1 MSLRNRVAEFERCL
15 EKFKEVLQKPK
26 DDIVRDSAIKR
37 FELCF
42 EIAWKSLKDYVTH
55 EGIICRSPRSCLK
68 EAFSMG
74 LIEDEDAWL
83 AILEDRNLSV
93 HTYDEALAEEL
104 YKRLFDHYT
113 AMRSLYE
120 VIKFNFCYR
129 APGSGGT
136 LL

>member
-1 MSLRNRVAEFERCL
+1 MEFKRCL
-15 EKFKEVLQKPK
+15 KKFEEVLQIPK

-42 EIAWKSLKDYVTH
+42 EIAWKSLKDYIAY
-55 EGIICRSPRSCLK
+55 EGIICRSPRSCLQ

-83 AILEDRNLSV
+83 SILEDRNLSV

-104 YKRLFDHYT
+104 YKRLLDHYK
-113 AMRSLYE
+113 AMQSLYE
-120 VIKFNFCYR
+120 AIK
-129 APGSGGT
+129 T
-136 LL
+136 

>member
-1 MSLRNRVAEFERCL
+1 MSLRNRLGEFNRCL
-15 EKFKEVLQKPK
+15 KKFEEVLQKPK

-42 EIAWKSLKDYVTH
+42 EIAWKSLKDYIAH
-55 EGIICRSPRSCLK
+55 EGIICRSPRSCLQ

-83 AILEDRNLSV
+83 SILEDRNLSV

-104 YKRLFDHYT
+104 YKRLLDHYK
-113 AMRSLYE
+113 AIQSLYE
-120 VIKFNFCYR
+120 AIKV
-129 APGSGGT
+129 
-136 LL
+136 